1 MRGPSLPAA
10 FLLPVF
16 AVGGSGVKQASLSLR
31 ASGMLAKPFT
41 PSDEISKVQSLGFM
55 LDPNST
61 TSKLCDLDQGIS
73 LNLSFLICKMR
84 Q

>member
-16 AVGGSGVKQASLSLR
+16 AVGGWVGGVKQASLSLW
-31 ASGMLAKPFT
+31 AGGMLAKPHR

-55 LDPNST
+55 LDSQLYHF
-61 TSKLCDLDQGIS
+61 KAV
-73 LNLSFLICKMR
+73 
-84 Q
+84 

>member
-1 MRGPSLPAA
+1 MWGLNLPAA

-16 AVGGSGVKQASLSLR
+16 AVGGWGVKQASLSLW
-31 ASGMLAKPFT
+31 ASGMLALK

-61 TSKLCDLDQGIS
+61 TLKLCDLDQGTS
-73 LNLSFLICKMR
+73 LNHSFLICKMR